1 MSCTPPQTCLPPQP
15 VLLLF
20 KGEGTPG
27 PTGPMGPTG
36 PSGGPSGP
44 SGPTGATGPQGLDGP
59 QGPSGPVG
67 PTGPSGAQ
75 GVQGVQGATGASGPT
90 GQTGPTGPMG
100 PTGPSGGPTGPS
112 GASGPTGPIGPTGP
126 TGPIGQTGPTGSTG
140 PQGPTGPQGAT
151 GPAPMAMFA
160 SIGVHTLVDSTVE
173 TSLIHSPAIGTKTI
187 AANTLVPGATFRV
200 EILGYISTN
209 NINTDSTVRVK
220 FGAVTLVASLGTLPT
235 SIVNAYYD
243 ILFEFTVLS
252 NGPAGSLIG
261 QGRSLIGTASGVGNV
276 MARRLQ
282 MLTTA
287 SVDTTVDSDIDVT
300 YQWVTASPN
309 NSITHTNVIIHK
321 VS

>member
-1 MSCTPPQTCLPPQP
+1 
-15 VLLLF
+15 
-20 KGEGTPG
+20 
-27 PTGPMGPTG
+27 
-36 PSGGPSGP
+36 
-44 SGPTGATGPQGLDGP
+44 
-59 QGPSGPVG
+59 
-67 PTGPSGAQ
+67 
-75 GVQGVQGATGASGPT
+75 
-90 GQTGPTGPMG
+90 
-100 PTGPSGGPTGPS
+100 
-112 GASGPTGPIGPTGP
+112 
-126 TGPIGQTGPTGSTG
+126 
-140 PQGPTGPQGAT
+140 
-151 GPAPMAMFA
+151 MAMFS
-160 SIGVHTLVDSTVE
+160 SIGVHTLADSTVE

-187 AANTLVPGATFRV
+187 AANTLVPGSTFRV
-200 EILGYISTN
+200 EIFGYISTN

-261 QGRSLIGTASGVGNV
+261 QGRSLIGTASGVGDV
-276 MARRLQ
+276 TARRLQ

-309 NSITHTNVIIHK
+309 NSITHTNVIIRK

>member
-1 MSCTPPQTCLPPQP
+1 
-15 VLLLF
+15 
-20 KGEGTPG
+20 
-27 PTGPMGPTG
+27 
-36 PSGGPSGP
+36 
-44 SGPTGATGPQGLDGP
+44 
-59 QGPSGPVG
+59 
-67 PTGPSGAQ
+67 
-75 GVQGVQGATGASGPT
+75 
-90 GQTGPTGPMG
+90 
-100 PTGPSGGPTGPS
+100 
-112 GASGPTGPIGPTGP
+112 
-126 TGPIGQTGPTGSTG
+126 
-140 PQGPTGPQGAT
+140 
-151 GPAPMAMFA
+151 MAMFS
-160 SIGVHTLVDSTVE
+160 SIGVHTLADSTVE
-173 TSLIHSPAIGTKTI
+173 ASLIHSPAIGTKTI

-209 NINTDSTVRVK
+209 NINTDATVRVK

-261 QGRSLIGTASGVGNV
+261 QGRSLIVTDSGVSNV
-276 MARRLQ
+276 TARRLQ

-287 SVDTTVDSDIDVT
+287 VVDTTVDSDIDVT